1 MQSLSRDMWKALLHV
16 ILAVLGTIVQI
27 SFLSQL
33 PFPFSA
39 LSLPLLAIAYGIVRD
54 RPLLSSGWALIAGM
68 LLDMH
73 GLLGFGSEMFALFV
87 AFFSARFLFQR
98 VVTNTGTL
106 ALFLIGA
113 TTAITHWFTLS
124 ALDGMN
130 VLFGGVPVLID
141 LSAASIFAPLRQGL
155 VAGAALL
162 LVVGMENLLRKGY
175 RQTFLSH
182 APHAFS

>member
-1 MQSLSRDMWKALLHV
+1 MWQT
-16 ILAVLGTIVQI
+16 ILQGTLAIIGTIVHI

-39 LSLPLLAIAYGIVRD
+39 LSLPLVVIAYGIVRD
-54 RPLLSSGWALIAGM
+54 RPLLSSGWALLAGV

-73 GLLGFGSEMFALFV
+73 GLLGFGSEIFALFV

-98 VVTNTGTL
+98 VVTNTGRL

-113 TTAITHWFTLS
+113 TTAVTHWFTLS
-124 ALDGMN
+124 ALDGIN
-130 VLFGGVPVLID
+130 VLFGGIPVLID
-141 LSAASIFAPLRQGL
+141 LSAASILAPLRQGL
-155 VAGAALL
+155 IAGASLL
-162 LVVGMENLLRKGY
+162 LVIGAENLLRKRY